1 MIIKSRFH
9 TRPGFT
15 IVELLLSM
23 AFVSG
28 LLVLISIL
36 TMRVTSMYQRGLTMK
51 SLNSVGRHLID
62 DIDYSIKSAPTK
74 PAEMICREHLSSA
87 AKDVFDSCVND
98 GAFKYSFYQ
107 AYGNLAK
114 IDGKQ
119 PHDDRA
125 VPLYGTFCTGRYSYL
140 WNSGYLLNTEKYTLK
155 SPIDPA
161 KLSSAGREYQQGRLL
176 RFLDA
181 KRELCANNVS
191 DNYVYQTPASQN
203 YQLKTALNI
212 PPVDLISETD
222 ESLAVYDLRLFRPAI
237 HSLTRQVYHSGTFI
251 LATMRGGVDITGVGD
266 YCVNPSDTRA
276 TDFSYCAINKFN
288 FAVRATGQLTVDEQA
303 ERDLRYEKKK

>member
-1 MIIKSRFH
+1 MRSNFSLR
-9 TRPGFT
+9 TRRGFT
-15 IVELLLSM
+15 IVEMLLSM
-23 AFVSG
+23 AFVGG

-36 TMRVTSMYQRGLTMK
+36 TMRVTSMYQRGLSMK
-51 SLNSVGRHLID
+51 SINSVGRHLID
-62 DIDYSIKSAPTK
+62 DISYSIKSSPTK
-74 PAEMICREHLSSA
+74 PAEMICREYLSGA
-87 AKDVFDSCVND
+87 AKDKFDACVKD
-98 GAFKYSFYQ
+98 GASKYNFYQ
-107 AYGNLAK
+107 AYGKLAK

-140 WNSGYLLNTEKYTLK
+140 WNSGYLLNTEKYTLE

-161 KLSSAGREYQQGRLL
+161 KLSSAGRDYQGRLL

-181 KRELCANNVS
+181 KRELCASNVS
-191 DNYVYQTPASQN
+191 NNYDYQIPASQN
-203 YQLKTALNI
+203 YQLKTALNS

-251 LATMRGGVDITGVGD
+251 LATMRGGVDITGLGD
-266 YCVNPSDTRA
+266 YCVNPSDTLA

-288 FAVRATGQLTVDEQA
+288 FAVRATGELTIDEQA